1 MTTTFYPSLNSLG
14 VIPVSRLKNLE
25 KNEGLGKFKDSAIC
39 QTGRSLYFSC
49 SDTRGLPPVRLIQSL
64 LLRKCSGEAFFARR
78 LNRSRDGSLICFKD
92 KTRKRKSL

>member
-14 VIPVSRLKNLE
+14 VIPVSHLKNLE

-49 SDTRGLPPVRLIQSL
+49 SLACRNQGD
-64 LLRKCSGEAFFARR
+64 
-78 LNRSRDGSLICFKD
+78 RDQGDRSLIFFSKKFVNSHNKLYLCSVFV
-92 KTRKRKSL
+92 

>member
-39 QTGRSLYFSC
+39 QTGRSLRDQRDRFC
-49 SDTRGLPPVRLIQSL
+49 FNLQI
-64 LLRKCSGEAFFARR
+64 KEKK
-78 LNRSRDGSLICFKD
+78 NR
-92 KTRKRKSL
+92 TY

>member
-25 KNEGLGKFKDSAIC
+25 KNEGLGKFKDSPIC

-49 SDTRGLPPVRLIQSL
+49 SLACRNQGDRNKGDR
-64 LLRKCSGEAFFARR
+64 
-78 LNRSRDGSLICFKD
+78 SLIFFSKKFVNSHNKLYLCSVFV
-92 KTRKRKSL
+92 

>member
-39 QTGRSLYFSC
+39 QTDRSLYFSC
-49 SDTRGLPPVRLIQSL
+49 SLA
-64 LLRKCSGEAFFARR
+64 C
-78 LNRSRDGSLICFKD
+78 RDQGDRSLIFSP
-92 KTRKRKSL
+92 KSL

>member
-49 SDTRGLPPVRLIQSL
+49 SLACRNQGDRNKGDR
-64 LLRKCSGEAFFARR
+64 
-78 LNRSRDGSLICFKD
+78 SLIFFLQKVCEFP
-92 KTRKRKSL
+92 

>member
-49 SDTRGLPPVRLIQSL
+49 SLACRDQGDRYCFKNQTFWIKS
-64 LLRKCSGEAFFARR
+64 EAF
-78 LNRSRDGSLICFKD
+78 
-92 KTRKRKSL
+92 

>member
-39 QTGRSLYFSC
+39 QTGRSL
-49 SDTRGLPPVRLIQSL
+49 
-64 LLRKCSGEAFFARR
+64 
-78 LNRSRDGSLICFKD
+78 RDQRDRSLIFFHKNLRITLFYMYLCGV
-92 KTRKRKSL
+92 L